1 MFKQARIKLTFWYVL
16 VIMVVSV
23 FFSSILYRQFM
34 TEIQRFEMVQRG
46 RVERRMMVLQPEQVP
61 SWREENDKIGQEIQE
76 RLVWS
81 LVLVN
86 AIILLT
92 SGGLGY
98 FLAGLTLEP
107 IAKMM
112 EEQKRFIT
120 DASHELRTPLS
131 AMRTS
136 IEVALRD
143 KKLGLEEAKKLAE
156 DNLKDVVSMQKL
168 SEELLLLGSEEKI
181 VNKEKVEMKK
191 VVEKVVGQME
201 GLAKDKKV
209 EIQVKLAN
217 GKILGNAERLEQLM
231 RILLDNAIKYSD
243 LGKKVWVKS
252 ESRDG
257 VLVIRIKDQGIGIA
271 QKDLP
276 KIFERFYRSD
286 SSRTKTK
293 TNGYGLGLA
302 IAKKIMQEHEGQI
315 AVDSKLG
322 VGSTFQLTF
331 RLVE

>member
-1 MFKQARIKLTFWYVL
+1 MFKQARLKLTFWYVL

-86 AIILLT
+86 AIILLM

-136 IEVALRD
+136 IEVSLRD

-156 DNLKDVVSMQKL
+156 DNLKDVISMQKL

-191 VVEKVVGQME
+191 VAEKVVGQME

-209 EIQVKLAN
+209 EIQIKLAK

-252 ESRDG
+252 ERRDG

-315 AVDSKLG
+315 AVESKLG